1 MKNKLFLVMAPI
13 VLAVVGVLVMLY
25 SQTIVGDGI
34 GTLVILA
41 GGILGGKTALARKKP
56 KAIIPLV
63 LGLVILIVTGFVR
76 FKGVIFL
83 AAFGFALVALYYYL
97 AYRNAHNKN
106 T

>member
-13 VLAVVGVLVMLY
+13 ALAIVGVLIMLY
-25 SQTIVGDGI
+25 GQTIVGDGI
-34 GTLVILA
+34 GTMVILA
-41 GGILGGKTALARKKP
+41 GGILGAKKALERKRP

-97 AYRNAHNKN
+97 TYRNAHNKN